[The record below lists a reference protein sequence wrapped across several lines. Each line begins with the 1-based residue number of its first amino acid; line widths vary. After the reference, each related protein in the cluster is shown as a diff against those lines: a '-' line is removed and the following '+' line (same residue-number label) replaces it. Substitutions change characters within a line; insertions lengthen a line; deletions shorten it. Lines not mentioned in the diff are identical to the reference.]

1 MNAPGSEEI
10 AAFEE
15 LRPRLFGIAY
25 RMTGS
30 VADAEDVCQEAW
42 LRWRAIDPATV
53 TTPEAYLVRTVTNLA
68 IDRLRSAQH
77 RRETY
82 VGPYLPEPLVADDDE
97 DPAAAAE
104 LSDSLTLAFLVLLDE
119 LSPLERAVLLLH
131 DVFGYE
137 FDDVAAAVGRSAA
150 ACRQIASRTRRKLAH
165 ERAQTR
171 RPDAEHEQRMIEQ
184 LLVATTSGDID
195 SVMQLLAPD
204 VVHLGDGG
212 ADRHAARRPVVGP
225 ERVARLLTNLAQ
237 RLVPLGYSARLAT
250 VNGGTGVVFEH
261 EGHVDSVMSL
271 SLAADG
277 RVRRVYIQRNPDKL
291 EHVT

>member
-1 MNAPGSEEI
+1 VNASGSDEI

-42 LRWRAIDPATV
+42 LRWRAVDPATV

-82 VGPYLPEPLVADDDE
+82 VGPYLPEPLLADDE
-97 DPAAAAE
+97 KDPAAAAV

-119 LSPLERAVLLLH
+119 LSPVERAVLLLH

-137 FDDVAAAVGRSAA
+137 FDDVAAAVGRSAT

-195 SVMQLLAPD
+195 GVMQLLAPD

>member
-1 MNAPGSEEI
+1 MNASDAEHTDD
-10 AAFEE
+10 FET
-15 LRPRLFGIAY
+15 LRPRLFEIAY

-42 LRWRAIDPATV
+42 LRWRAADHATV
-53 TTPEAYLVRTVTNLA
+53 ATPEAYLVRTVTNLA
-68 IDRLRSAQH
+68 IDKLRSAQH

-82 VGPYLPEPLVADDDE
+82 VGPYLPEPLLADDDE

-119 LSPLERAVLLLH
+119 LSPVERAVLLLH

-137 FDDVAAAVGRSAA
+137 FDDVAAAVGRSTT
-150 ACRQIASRTRRKLAH
+150 ACRQIASRTRRKLAQ

-171 RPDAEHEQRMIEQ
+171 RPDAEHEQRMIER
-184 LLVATTSGDID
+184 LLLATASGDVD
-195 SVMQLLAPD
+195 SVMELLAPD

-237 RLVPLGYSARLAT
+237 RVVPLGYSARLAT
-250 VNGGTGVVFEH
+250 VNGGTGVVFEQG
-261 EGHVDSVMSL
+261 GHVDSVMSL
-271 SLAADG
+271 SFAADG

-291 EHVT
+291 EHIT

>member
-1 MNAPGSEEI
+1 
-10 AAFEE
+10 
-15 LRPRLFGIAY
+15 
-25 RMTGS
+25 
-30 VADAEDVCQEAW
+30 
-42 LRWRAIDPATV
+42 
-53 TTPEAYLVRTVTNLA
+53 
-68 IDRLRSAQH
+68 
-77 RRETY
+77 
-82 VGPYLPEPLVADDDE
+82 
-97 DPAAAAE
+97 
-104 LSDSLTLAFLVLLDE
+104 
-119 LSPLERAVLLLH
+119 
-131 DVFGYE
+131 
-137 FDDVAAAVGRSAA
+137 
-150 ACRQIASRTRRKLAH
+150 
-165 ERAQTR
+165 
-171 RPDAEHEQRMIEQ
+171 MIEQ

-212 ADRHAARRPVVGP
+212 ADRRAARRPVVGP

>member
-1 MNAPGSEEI
+1 MNAPGSDEI

-42 LRWRAIDPATV
+42 LRWRAVDPAAV

-82 VGPYLPEPLVADDDE
+82 VGPYLPEPLLADD

-119 LSPLERAVLLLH
+119 LSPVERAVLLLH

-137 FDDVAAAVGRSAA
+137 FDDVAAAVGRSST
-150 ACRQIASRTRRKLAH
+150 ACRQIASRTR
-165 ERAQTR
+165 
-171 RPDAEHEQRMIEQ
+171 
-184 LLVATTSGDID
+184 
-195 SVMQLLAPD
+195 
-204 VVHLGDGG
+204 
-212 ADRHAARRPVVGP
+212 HAR
-225 ERVARLLTNLAQ
+225 
-237 RLVPLGYSARLAT
+237 
-250 VNGGTGVVFEH
+250 
-261 EGHVDSVMSL
+261 
-271 SLAADG
+271 
-277 RVRRVYIQRNPDKL
+277 
-291 EHVT
+291 